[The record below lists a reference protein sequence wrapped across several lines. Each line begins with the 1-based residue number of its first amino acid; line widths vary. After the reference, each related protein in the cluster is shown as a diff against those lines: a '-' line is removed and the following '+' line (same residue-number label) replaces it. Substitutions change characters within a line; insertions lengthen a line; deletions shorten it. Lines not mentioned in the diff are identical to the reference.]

1 MRVLRSM
8 GSTEQRWREESD
20 EQGSH
25 MLPSP
30 MDDRGGS
37 MQDITVINS
46 FLDVLGMA
54 NGSHPCDVIR
64 SYLLEG

>member
-1 MRVLRSM
+1 M
-8 GSTEQRWREESD
+8 GK
-20 EQGSH
+20 GASH

-30 MDDRGGS
+30 VDDRGGS

-46 FLDVLGMA
+46 FLGVLGMA

-64 SYLLEG
+64 SYLLEGSIVGGMN

>member
-1 MRVLRSM
+1 M
-8 GSTEQRWREESD
+8 GNTEQRGREESD
-20 EQGSH
+20 GHGSH
-25 MLPSP
+25 MLPSLV
-30 MDDRGGS
+30 DDRGGS

-46 FLDVLGMA
+46 FLGVLGMA